1 MTCMYER
8 EKEQTN
14 ILFMLLKRKE
24 NTKFNI
30 AINMMLLVLT
40 LLIALV
46 LSTRSVA
53 AKEVKVAK
61 DGSAVQIQSIM
72 EKEVVR
78 LDRELDFRVI
88 RSKAEADE
96 KAKKVQKKRDEL
108 LTYARQFIGN
118 PYVLGGRSLT
128 NGCDCSI
135 YVILIYKE
143 FGYNWPLGPVST
155 LINNCGGKDVSVD
168 DLQEGD
174 IIFFEN
180 YSHVAIYAGNGK
192 IVHAMDP
199 QNGITETVLFPH
211 GDNRTYCGTRIIK
224 IKRVLE

>member
-1 MTCMYER
+1 MNLYER

-14 ILFMLLKRKE
+14 ILFMLLKKKE
-24 NTKFNI
+24 TTKFNI
-30 AINMMLLVLT
+30 AINMMLLVLPM
-40 LLIALV
+40 LIALV

-53 AKEVKVAK
+53 AKEVKAVK
-61 DGSAVQIQSIM
+61 DGSAVKIQSIM
-72 EKEVVR
+72 EKEVLR

-88 RSKAEADE
+88 KNKSEAEE
-96 KAKKVQKKRDEL
+96 KERQAQKKRDDL

-135 YVILIYKE
+135 FVILIYKE
-143 FGYNWPLGPVST
+143 FGYNWPFGPVST
-155 LINNCGGKDVSVD
+155 LINNCGGEDVSVD
-168 DLQEGD
+168 DLKEGD

-180 YSHVAIYAGNGK
+180 MSHVAIYAGNGK

-211 GDNRTYCGTRIIK
+211 GDGRTYCGKSIIK